1 MSYDKQ
7 NGLRRYAYYTT
18 FDFGTGGATELMWIK
33 GPKGKNGLLV
43 DYGVEQSIE
52 AFTATTTVPSV
63 SVGTEAD
70 ADAYGDEFSLNG
82 LVINSFSSVR
92 ADADE
97 RTTGFTTMM
106 DDRTIPKDTTV
117 VVYGNPG
124 TGTPTGQAVPFVEI
138 LWDD

>member
-1 MSYDKQ
+1 MSYERQ
-7 NGLRRYAYYTT
+7 NGMRRYTKTAL
-18 FDFGTGGATELMWIK
+18 FDFGTGSATEVMWIK

-43 DYGVEQSIE
+43 DYGVEESVE

-63 SVGTEAD
+63 SVGSEAD

-97 RTTGFTTMM
+97 RTTAFTTMM

-117 VVYGNPG
+117 VVYANPG
-124 TGTPTGQAVPFVEI
+124 TGSPTGQATPFVEI